1 MSASVNLDTI
11 QVQDAMSPIEFTVKP
26 IQGVD
31 HVAKL
36 FQQHCQFAAPVVDE
50 LGKCIG
56 IITSTD
62 LVRYQ
67 SQLANVDLHIDRG
80 MNFETEHR
88 GSDGHI
94 ELVAHPFAEIQ
105 RHMSTCLQ
113 TIDRTAS
120 LSLASRIMREQRI
133 HHLIVLDASL
143 RPEGILSSLDI
154 LSKLDR

>member
-1 MSASVNLDTI
+1 MSANIDWDTI

-31 HVAKL
+31 HVARL

-67 SQLANVDLHIDRG
+67 SQLTDVESHIDGG

-94 ELVAHPFAEIQ
+94 ELVAHPFAEVQ
-105 RHMSTCLQ
+105 RHMSSCVQ
-113 TIDRTAS
+113 TIDRSSS
-120 LSLASRIMREQRI
+120 LGLASRIMREQRI